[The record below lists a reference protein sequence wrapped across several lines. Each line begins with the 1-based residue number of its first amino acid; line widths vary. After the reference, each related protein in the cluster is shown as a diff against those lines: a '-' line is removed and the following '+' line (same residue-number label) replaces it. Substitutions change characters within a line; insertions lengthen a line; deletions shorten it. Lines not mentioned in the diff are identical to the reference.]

1 MGAFKKILRAIFE
14 DDGAPSL
21 YSGLVVGSS
30 APDRSQAARAPA
42 GSRRDAAGPRAQ
54 PTRRP

>member
-21 YSGLVVGSS
+21 YSGLVVGLS
-30 APDRSQAARAPA
+30 APDRAHGASAPA
-42 GSRRDAAGPRAQ
+42 GSRRDEAGPKAQ
-54 PTRRP
+54 PKRRP